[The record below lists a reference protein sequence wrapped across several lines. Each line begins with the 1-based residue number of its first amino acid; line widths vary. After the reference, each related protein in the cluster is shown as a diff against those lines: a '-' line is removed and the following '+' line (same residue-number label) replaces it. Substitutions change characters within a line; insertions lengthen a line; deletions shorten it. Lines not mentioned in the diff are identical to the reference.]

1 MLRRKATTIRANG
14 AKDELVRE
22 TYRLG
27 SLVTSLFGEGP
38 VEAEEVSHEI
48 EGAAGEIERID
59 ELTET
64 LEAADDAAEM
74 ATVTSLADA
83 AAAARKRHR
92 RLRSIRR
99 RLLSEQDQ
107 LAA

>member
-1 MLRRKATTIRANG
+1 MLRRRATAIRATG

-27 SLVTSLFGEGP
+27 SIVTNLPAPEP
-38 VEAEEVSHEI
+38 EAVDEATREI
-48 EGAAGEIERID
+48 DRATVEIERID
-59 ELTET
+59 R
-64 LEAADDAAEM
+64 A
-74 ATVTSLADA
+74 ATVSELADA
-83 AAAARKRHR
+83 ASAARKRRR

-99 RLLSEQDQ
+99 RLLSEQDD